1 MGVQQVKLGVE
12 SMSGAYNQ
20 QPQIQRYG
28 ALRVRDAALK
38 NKTTKLGEKYPP
50 VIKRGNGQSPS
61 YR

>member
-12 SMSGAYNQ
+12 SMSGEYNQ

-38 NKTTKLGEKYPP
+38 NKTTKLGEK
-50 VIKRGNGQSPS
+50 
-61 YR
+61 